1 MRWLVE
7 VSSLGGTEKESLQV
21 DADSWQGALQLA
33 RSKRGEADGIA
44 GFSID
49 LLNEGCRAVD
59 PALRISYDV
68 RKAPQGGNSGSLRPP
83 AAVPRPSQPQ
93 PLPSLQPQTAQPQLQ
108 PQSQPQTPQPQLQPQ
123 AAQASPQPPT
133 ASKIVF
139 KREQDRTQAL
149 PLTYREYVYLA
160 PQGTTEA
167 AAEALLR
174 GQLERI
180 RTSLANVPAGK
191 LVNLA
196 VFDKPFEGKA
206 TSPPVA
212 TLEWK
217 DWRASETVAFPRQA
231 VEHTAP
237 TVPPAAAAASFV
249 IAQSDPFAPPK
260 ATTSTS
266 GPPPSSEPAS
276 QAPSSQRRGSAP
288 RIRAPGARV
297 RGEDLIA
304 DLFEGMSDL
313 FFLRDAIEAGDFCLA
328 QVMERLPC
336 QVGLVHLYDIDHRE
350 FLITNAQGTNARALL
365 LRRYP
370 ENESLLAKAMRGRAA
385 LVIDGAQGGAVER
398 YQALGGARSVIVAPA
413 MLAGRFLGAIE
424 LLNPTDGLPFTEV
437 EGNAVMYVAG
447 QLADYVATHGVVT
460 DPDRIGARRPG

>member
-21 DADSWQGALQLA
+21 DADSWQAALQLA

-59 PALRISYDV
+59 PALRVSYDV
-68 RKAPQGGNSGSLRPP
+68 RKAPEGGNSGSLRPP

-93 PLPSLQPQTAQPQLQ
+93 PLPPLQPQP
-108 PQSQPQTPQPQLQPQ
+108 SQPVQPPQP
-123 AAQASPQPPT
+123 SQPPT

-160 PQGTTEA
+160 PLGTTEA
-167 AAEALLR
+167 AADALLR
-174 GQLERI
+174 SQLERI

-206 TSPPVA
+206 TSPPIA

-231 VEHTAP
+231 AEHTAP

-249 IAQSDPFAPPK
+249 IAQNDPFAPPK
-260 ATTSTS
+260 ATATPTA
-266 GPPPSSEPAS
+266 SESPASPGPAS

-288 RIRAPGARV
+288 RVRAAGARV

-304 DLFEGMSDL
+304 DLFEAMSDL

-328 QVMERLPC
+328 QIMERLPC
-336 QVGLVHLYDIDHRE
+336 QVGLVHLYDIDRRE
-350 FLITNAQGTNARALL
+350 FLVTNAQGADARTLL
-365 LRRYP
+365 LRRHA
-370 ENESLLAKAMRGRAA
+370 ENEALLAKAMRGRMA
-385 LVIDGAQGGAVER
+385 LVIDGAQGGGVER
-398 YQALGGARSVIVAPA
+398 YQALGGARSAIVAPA

-447 QLADYVATHGVVT
+447 QLADYVATHGVIT

>member
-7 VSSLGGTEKESLQV
+7 VTSLGNAEKESLQV
-21 DADSWQGALQLA
+21 DADSWQTALQIA

-49 LLNEGCRAVD
+49 FVNEGCRAVD
-59 PALRISYDV
+59 PTSRVSYDV
-68 RKAPQGGNSGSLRPP
+68 RKAPEGGASGSLRPP
-83 AAVPRPSQPQ
+83 ATVPRPSQPQ
-93 PLPSLQPQTAQPQLQ
+93 PLPSLQPQPQRPSEPPPQMQ
-108 PQSQPQTPQPQLQPQ
+108 PQSQPPPQMQPQSQQ
-123 AAQASPQPPT
+123 PT

-160 PQGTTEA
+160 PPGTTEG

-174 GQLERI
+174 SQLERI

-231 VEHTAP
+231 VEYTAP
-237 TVPPAAAAASFV
+237 TVPPAAAAAPFV
-249 IAQSDPFAPPK
+249 VAQSDPFAPPR
-260 ATTSTS
+260 APSTS
-266 GPPPSSEPAS
+266 DTGPPPSSPPS
-276 QAPSSQRRGSAP
+276 TPQPPSSQRRGSTP
-288 RIRAPGARV
+288 RLRAPGGRL

-304 DLFEGMSDL
+304 DLFEAMSDL

-336 QVGLVHLYDIDHRE
+336 RAGFIHLYDIDHRE
-350 FLITNAQGTNARALL
+350 FVITNGQGDGARALL
-365 LRRYP
+365 LRRHS
-370 ENESLLAKAMRGRAA
+370 ESEALLSKAMRGRTA
-385 LVIDGAQGGAVER
+385 LVINGGQSGEADR
-398 YQALGGARSVIVAPA
+398 FQSLGGAKSVLVAPA
-413 MLAGRFLGAIE
+413 MQAGRFLGAIE
-424 LLNPTDGLPFTEV
+424 LLNPTDGQPFTEV

-447 QLADYVATHGVVT
+447 QLADYVATHGVIT
-460 DPDRIGARRPG
+460 DPDRISARRPG